1 MAAFRCGAT
10 PWRRK
15 ERIVDGND
23 GSVRSMIDLRRRF
36 AAEPAPALR
45 LALLGLGLAAVLV
58 PMAFLGL
65 ALARALGVILLA
77 AALAVVLLPG
87 WPRPRYLAAAGLAGG
102 GLVLLLHPL
111 EGMVSPPTV
120 VMVTLGWMALAAAW
134 IAVRDRNDAAS
145 IAAVGPMV
153 MVFLIL
159 TGWVCGRFWLLAT
172 FVGVGLWL
180 AARVVGAA
188 LPVSRAA
195 PRPAP
200 PAAPRSRPSPGARN

>member
-1 MAAFRCGAT
+1 
-10 PWRRK
+10 
-15 ERIVDGND
+15 
-23 GSVRSMIDLRRRF
+23 MIDLRRL

-45 LALLGLGLAAVLV
+45 LALVALAIAAVLV
-58 PMAFLGL
+58 PLAFVGL
-65 ALARALGVILLA
+65 ALARALGALFLA
-77 AALAVVLLPG
+77 AALAVAFLPG
-87 WPRPRYLAAAGLAGG
+87 WPPPRYLLASGLAGG

-111 EGMVSPPTV
+111 EGVISPPTV

-172 FVGVGLWL
+172 FVGVALGL

-200 PAAPRSRPSPGARN
+200 PAAPR